1 MKVTH
6 LIKEQL
12 QIRAFDGVL
21 TERLVQDPAAHGL
34 GRLPK
39 AFKPD
44 ATVNSICGYCA
55 TGCSLKIHLKEGSA
69 VNLSADT
76 KYPVNMGMACPKGW
90 EALTPLSASDRATM
104 PMSRGADGTL
114 SPVTWNEAM
123 DSFVSRFKGI
133 QHEHGAGSV
142 AFLSTG
148 QIVTEEMAFLGS
160 LAKFGMGIV
169 HGDGNT
175 RQCMA
180 TAATAYKQSFGY
192 DAPPYTYADFEESD
206 VLIFVGANP
215 CIAHPIMWQRVMR
228 NQCTPE
234 IIVVDPRKTETAMAA
249 TQHLAI
255 QPKSDLAL
263 FYGLAAHLVQ
273 LGAVNRTFIDAH
285 TNDYD
290 AFVEFLQDYSLE
302 IAAKATGLELA
313 QLSQLAG
320 LIASG
325 KRVSFWWTMG
335 VNQSYEGT
343 RLAQSMINIA
353 LMTGNIG
360 KPGTG
365 ANSITGQCNA
375 MGSRLFSN
383 TTGLLGGRNFEN
395 ESDRHKVAEILDIP
409 VATIPDQQSFAYHE
423 IIDAIDRGEIKGL
436 WLVATNTAH
445 SWINQKRFRRI
456 REKLDFLVVQ
466 DMYHTTES
474 AEIADLILP
483 AAGWGE
489 KDGVFIN
496 SERRIGLT
504 RKVRKAPGQ
513 ALSDFS
519 IFRLIAHHWGCAELF
534 KEWTSP
540 EAVFRILTRL
550 SKGMPCDITGI
561 QGYEHLQ
568 QEGGIQW
575 PFKRAE
581 GGDLEDAQCVAERG
595 TRCDLTER
603 SVEQQRRLFEDGVFY
618 HTDGKAKF
626 LFEASRP
633 MPEPANEEYP
643 FILLTG
649 RGTSSQWH
657 TQTRTGKSDVLRKL
671 YPKNAY
677 VELNPVDAE
686 RLGILPNSTV
696 CIRSRRGE
704 VEATAAILGSVQPGQ
719 LFMPMH
725 YGITNHLTADAF
737 DPYSKQPSYK
747 ACAVTIHNS

>member
-1 MKVTH
+1 MSALDFVKD
-6 LIKEQL
+6 QL
-12 QIRAFDGVL
+12 RIRAFDGVL
-21 TERLVQDPAAHGL
+21 TERLVQNPAAHGL
-34 GRLPK
+34 GRLPN

-44 ATVNSICGYCA
+44 ATVNSVCGYCA
-55 TGCSLKIHLKEGSA
+55 TGCSLKVHLKSGTA
-69 VNLSADT
+69 VNLST
-76 KYPVNMGMACPKGW
+76 NTNYPVNLGMACPKGW
-90 EALTPLSASDRATM
+90 EALTPLAASDRATT
-104 PMSRGADGTL
+104 PLLRGSDGEL
-114 SPVTWNEAM
+114 APVTWEAAM
-123 DSFVSRFKGI
+123 DAFCGRFKEI
-133 QHEHGAGSV
+133 QKQHGKASV

-160 LAKFGMGIV
+160 LAKFGMGVV

-192 DAPPYTYADFEESD
+192 DAPPYTYQDFEESD

-228 NQCTPE
+228 NQRNPE

-263 FYGLAAHLVQ
+263 FYGLAAHLVE
-273 LGAVNRTFIDAH
+273 LGAVDETFINAH
-285 TNDYD
+285 TEGYADFV
-290 AFVEFLQDYSLE
+290 AFLADYSLE
-302 IAAKATGLELA
+302 TAAEATGLDYA
-313 QLSQLAG
+313 QISHVAR

-343 RLAQSMINIA
+343 RLAQSMINLA

-383 TTGLLGGRNFEN
+383 TTGLLGGRNFESA
-395 ESDRHKVAEILDIP
+395 EDRRTVADILDIP
-409 VATIPDQQSFAYHE
+409 LETIPSEQSLSYYE

-445 SWINQKRFRRI
+445 SWINQKRFRKV

-474 AEIADLILP
+474 AAIADLILP

-504 RKVRKAPGQ
+504 RKVSKAPGE
-513 ALSDFS
+513 ALSDFN
-519 IFRLIAHHWGCAELF
+519 IFRLIAHHWGCGDLF
-534 KEWTSP
+534 KQWTSP

-550 SKGMPCDITGI
+550 SEGLPCDITGI
-561 QGYEHLQ
+561 AGYADLER
-568 QEGGIQW
+568 EGGIQW
-575 PFKRAE
+575 PCPATPEVRSV
-581 GGDLEDAQCVAERG
+581 GVAERG
-595 TRCDLTER
+595 TRFDL
-603 SVEQQRRLFEDGVFY
+603 SVESQRRLFADGKFY
-618 HTDGKAKF
+618 HKNGRAKF
-626 LFEASRP
+626 LFEAPRP
-633 MPEPANEEYP
+633 MPEPANQDYP

-657 TQTRTGKSDVLRKL
+657 TQTRTGKSDVLKKL

-677 VELNPVDAE
+677 VEVNPTDAE
-686 RLGILPNSTV
+686 RLRIQPNSKV

-704 VEATAAILGSVQPGQ
+704 VTATAVILRSVQAGQ

-747 ACAVTIHNS
+747 ACAVTIHNL

>member
-1 MKVTH
+1 MSALDILKD
-6 LIKEQL
+6 QL
-12 QIRAFDGVL
+12 RMRAFDGVL

-34 GRLPK
+34 GRLPQS
-39 AFKPD
+39 AKPD
-44 ATVNSICGYCA
+44 ATVHSVCGYCA
-55 TGCSLKIHLKEGSA
+55 TGCSLKVHLQAGRA
-69 VNLSADT
+69 VNLSTHSD
-76 KYPVNMGMACPKGW
+76 YPVNLGMACPKGW
-90 EALTPLSASDRATM
+90 EALTPLAASDRATTPLLRGRDGELEPVSWTAAM
-104 PMSRGADGTL
+104 EAFCAGFKDIQKQHGAD
-114 SPVTWNEAM
+114 A
-123 DSFVSRFKGI
+123 
-133 QHEHGAGSV
+133 V

-192 DAPPYTYADFEESD
+192 DAPPYSYQDFEESD

-228 NQCTPE
+228 NQRDPE
-234 IIVVDPRKTETAMAA
+234 IIVIDPRKTETAMAA

-263 FYGLAAHLVQ
+263 FYGLAAHLVS
-273 LGAVNRTFIDAH
+273 IDAVDLDFIAAH
-285 TNDYD
+285 TEGYHD
-290 AFVEFLQDYSLE
+290 FVEFLADYSLE
-302 IAAKATGLELA
+302 TAAAATGLDYAQVSRLA
-313 QLSQLAG
+313 R

-343 RLAQSMINIA
+343 RLAQSMINLA

-383 TTGLLGGRNFEN
+383 TTGLLGGRGFECA
-395 ESDRHKVAEILDIP
+395 EDRQTVADILDMP
-409 VATIPDQQSFAYHE
+409 VERIPDRPSLAYNE
-423 IIDAIDRGEIKGL
+423 IIDAIDAGTIKGL

-445 SWINQKRFRRI
+445 SWINQRRFRRV

-466 DMYHTTES
+466 DMYHSTES
-474 AEIADLILP
+474 AEIADLVLP

-489 KDGVFIN
+489 KEGVFIN
-496 SERRIGLT
+496 SERRIGRT
-504 RKVRKAPGQ
+504 RKVSQAPGQ
-513 ALSDFS
+513 ALADFH

-534 KEWTSP
+534 KEWSSP

-550 SKGMPCDITGI
+550 SHGLPCDITGI
-561 QGYEHLQ
+561 DGYADLER
-568 QEGGIQW
+568 EGGIQW
-575 PFKRAE
+575 PFQK
-581 GGDLEDAQCVAERG
+581 
-595 TRCDLTER
+595 TER
-603 SVEQQRRLFEDGVFY
+603 EQPGHELKAQRRLFEDGKFY
-618 HTDGKAKF
+618 HANGRAKF
-626 LFEASRP
+626 IFEAPRP
-633 MPEPANEEYP
+633 MPEPVNSDYP

-657 TQTRTGKSDVLRKL
+657 TQTRTSKSDVLRKL
-671 YPKNAY
+671 YPKNPY
-677 VELNPVDAE
+677 VEINPEDATALN
-686 RLGILPNSTV
+686 IKPNSKV

-704 VEATAAILGSVQPGQ
+704 VEATAVILASVQPGQ
-719 LFMPMH
+719 VFMPMH
-725 YGITNHLTADAF
+725 YRITNHLTAGAF

-747 ACAVTIHNS
+747 ACAVTVHNIHS